1 MSKRFG
7 EASKNKIF
15 ALLCI
20 FILVLFASCG
30 GGGGGGGGAV
40 SFAPNSNMPH
50 NGGDAGGWGTG
61 AETGGG
67 FGGTSIEEANATLLI
82 GQVPALDV
90 TNVNIVLYVNGTRFE
105 INNVNETTTT
115 EVLPKISIG
124 DTVSGTA
131 YIYVAGEAQP
141 REALLDPQAIGFHN
155 TLKFKVPY
163 KYECIDKGTTI
174 ETGTYFY
181 ADGIDLS
188 SRTTARIAG
197 WLCSDGTMHYGSQ
210 VNGVRG
216 DITLTSVYEV
226 AVTSNINEISKPS
239 NLISALGLTADSS
252 GAPLKPAAAQLYV
265 YGSDNYSF
273 SYNSNLI
280 DVSAAGVVT
289 IANGHTPP
297 LAGET
302 VSITVTDNDDTAL
315 FAAIDLTLSSQ
326 CVLAMYKDKASHDA
340 GAGAA
345 PDYTKFFGGS
355 GGATSSGNLYA
366 LAGSLI
372 EARKSAL
379 TQNPE
384 QISDWQQTTPSS
396 AKPGKTV
403 SIDVTADTKL
413 YALYSITVS
422 SNVPQISKPSEL
434 LALLI
439 DQNKIGTQDSAG
451 TLVMPKSAQLT
462 VTGSDSW
469 SFEYDA
475 SKVSVNSS
483 TGVVT
488 VAAGANPSIRGE
500 NVTITVKDDND
511 PTITNNCTIK
521 ICSQAVCAI
530 YIDKATCDA
539 NGTPG
544 YTKILDNTVSS
555 LVPPSMNVK
564 PYDLVGSQFVSQHGG
579 TISGWKDPDYTSVGA
594 TTSEYSVSGDKKI
607 YAGWAITGIDTSER
621 TLWRYTG
628 VNNDNQ
634 TVITKPGSGY
644 SSKWK
649 DSTLVGS
656 RINTS
661 FSGNNVTISVTN
673 LAVLDP
679 LKKNATLDG
688 EYQAIYQIYKSDDP
702 ASFTEIPITVKDA
715 IYVDDDGELHF
726 TTGATIPS
734 TLMISTLWGG
744 KTVTK
749 IADNAF
755 FGNTNIQEVTINGPI
770 EVGQNA
776 FKNCPNLTTVSV
788 LGAAKLGYYAFGGCA
803 LLNDVT
809 LNGAIESEQYSFS
822 DCPSLTTVS
831 LSNIKTF
838 GFGMFCH
845 APLNNVSITN
855 INPSDMIQRINGVD
869 EKVWSN
875 VFWYANGTSETGYPA
890 VDSTARA
897 VVRIPRGFTR
907 IGGFTAAHIKEVH
920 IPNTVTSMEDYG
932 FDYFAGD
939 IYFEGTQAEWDALK
953 DSRSNISPSRVNMHY
968 NQY

>member
-1 MSKRFG
+1 M
-7 EASKNKIF
+7 
-15 ALLCI
+15 CI
-20 FILVLFASCG
+20 FVCLLFASCGG

-90 TNVNIVLYVNGTRFE
+90 TNVNIVLYVNGGRFE

-188 SRTTARIAG
+188 ARTTARIAG

-216 DITLTSVYEV
+216 DISLTSVYEV
-226 AVTSNINEISKPS
+226 AVTSNITEISKPS
-239 NLISALGLTADSS
+239 DLISALGLTADSS

-297 LAGET
+297 PAGET

-340 GAGAA
+340 GAA

-366 LAGSLI
+366 LAGALI
-372 EARKSAL
+372 EANKSAL

-384 QISDWQQTTPSS
+384 QISDWQQTTPVS
-396 AKPGKTV
+396 AKPGKTG

-422 SNVPQISKPSEL
+422 SNVPQISKPSTL
-434 LALLI
+434 LAQLI
-439 DQNKIGTQDSAG
+439 ADNQIGTQDSAG
-451 TLVMPKSAQLT
+451 TLIMPRSAQLT
-462 VTGSDSW
+462 ITGSDDYYFDYEPSQV
-469 SFEYDA
+469 D
-475 SKVSVNSS
+475 VSP

-488 VAAGANPSIRGE
+488 IAVSADPSIRGE
-500 NVTITVKDDND
+500 DATITVVDRND
-511 PTITNNCTIK
+511 HTIRNNCTIK

-530 YIDKATCDA
+530 YINKTFCD
-539 NGTPG
+539 NNTPG

-649 DSTLVGS
+649 D
-656 RINTS
+656 
-661 FSGNNVTISVTN
+661 
-673 LAVLDP
+673 
-679 LKKNATLDG
+679 
-688 EYQAIYQIYKSDDP
+688 
-702 ASFTEIPITVKDA
+702 
-715 IYVDDDGELHF
+715 
-726 TTGATIPS
+726 
-734 TLMISTLWGG
+734 
-744 KTVTK
+744 
-749 IADNAF
+749 
-755 FGNTNIQEVTINGPI
+755 
-770 EVGQNA
+770 
-776 FKNCPNLTTVSV
+776 
-788 LGAAKLGYYAFGGCA
+788 
-803 LLNDVT
+803 
-809 LNGAIESEQYSFS
+809 
-822 DCPSLTTVS
+822 
-831 LSNIKTF
+831 
-838 GFGMFCH
+838 
-845 APLNNVSITN
+845 
-855 INPSDMIQRINGVD
+855 
-869 EKVWSN
+869 
-875 VFWYANGTSETGYPA
+875 
-890 VDSTARA
+890 
-897 VVRIPRGFTR
+897 
-907 IGGFTAAHIKEVH
+907 
-920 IPNTVTSMEDYG
+920 
-932 FDYFAGD
+932 
-939 IYFEGTQAEWDALK
+939 
-953 DSRSNISPSRVNMHY
+953 
-968 NQY
+968 